1 MVDQRRDYEAIAKAS
16 LLARKGVM
24 SSNLALLGQ
33 GINASYAAQLKE
45 GMPSLP
51 EVQDCLGRKY
61 CGGGFGGYALY
72 LFADLKSRDSFVAAT
87 SGGRPI
93 EPFSNWDL

>member
-1 MVDQRRDYEAIAKAS
+1 MVDQKRDYEAIAKAS

-24 SSNLALLGQ
+24 KSNLALLGQ
-33 GINASYAAQLKE
+33 GIDASYAAQLKE
-45 GMPSLP
+45 GMSPIP
-51 EVQDCLGRKY
+51 EAQDCLGRKY

-87 SGGRPI
+87 SAARPI
-93 EPFSNWDL
+93 EPLSNWDQ